1 MATPTKAQ
9 EKARFEDI
17 AKEVGEKYG
26 YDEVKVEL
34 SNFADFKVRWTRSYK
49 WINFQ
54 ISDYLV
60 GAPDKVVKDLFDVL
74 YGKIAGL
81 DREYS
86 TAMKD
91 WITREEFSKKGRKTY
106 LSRHKAQAEQYKEF
120 KGTSIHVSSKDIH
133 QMAYCSTL
141 FKTIVLN
148 KDVVANAPADVIDNL
163 IRHEYNVLQEGN
175 ASFGQDSDE
184 VECDYMLVRDFANR
198 FGLEFN

>member
-9 EKARFEDI
+9 EKARFENI

-26 YDEVKVEL
+26 YSDVAVDL

-60 GAPDKVVKDLFDVL
+60 GAPDKVVRDLFDVL
-74 YGKIAGL
+74 YGKITGL

-86 TAMKD
+86 TEIKD
-91 WITREEFSKKGRKTY
+91 WITRDAFSKKGRKTY
-106 LSRHKAQAEQYKEF
+106 LSRHNAQAEQYKDF
-120 KGTSIHVSSKDIH
+120 KGVSIHVSNRDIH
-133 QMAYCSTL
+133 KMAYCSTL

-163 IRHEYNVLQEGN
+163 IKYEYNILQEGN
-175 ASFGQDSDE
+175 ASFGQKSDVVECKDE
-184 VECDYMLVRDFANR
+184 VVRDFANR

>member
-1 MATPTKAQ
+1 MATPKKS
-9 EKARFEDI
+9 EERARFENI
-17 AKEVGEKYG
+17 AREVGEKYG
-26 YDEVKVEL
+26 YDKVGVEL
-34 SNFADFKVRWTRSYK
+34 CNYADFKVRWTRSYK
-49 WINFQ
+49 WIDFQ

-86 TAMKD
+86 TEMKD
-91 WITREEFSKKGRKTY
+91 WITRDAFSKKGRKTY
-106 LSRHKAQAEQYKEF
+106 LSRHKAQAEQYKDF
-120 KGTSIHVSSKDIH
+120 KGVSIHVSNRDMGS
-133 QMAYCSTL
+133 MAYASTL

-163 IRHEYNVLQEGN
+163 IKHEYNVLQEGN
-175 ASFGQDSDE
+175 ASFGLDSDE
-184 VECDYMLVRDFANR
+184 VEYDYMLVRDFANR